1 MANSGDGFGVD
12 AQVPDM
18 RGGVYCAFYG
28 CWDFGCG
35 GAVDSDFNAGGLFGV
50 AGISGWEVAAWA
62 AGSWGAVEAF

>member
-1 MANSGDGFGVD
+1 MGLSGHAAGVD

-18 RGGVYCAFYG
+18 RGGVCCAFYG
-28 CWDFGCG
+28 CWHFGHD